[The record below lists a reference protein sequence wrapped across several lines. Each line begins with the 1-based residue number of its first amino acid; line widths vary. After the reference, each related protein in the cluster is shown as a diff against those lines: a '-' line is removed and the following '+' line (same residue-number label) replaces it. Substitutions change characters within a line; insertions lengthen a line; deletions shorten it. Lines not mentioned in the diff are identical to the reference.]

1 MHRNITTAQNDVLAT
16 CGYVVRADGRERP
29 DQGEDE
35 LPSTAISDARQHF
48 GTDKEM
54 VELAVVENQVGIL
67 FPLMISHIVY
77 ISTWWL
83 AGIRNRYQVGP
94 AGSRAPER

>member
-1 MHRNITTAQNDVLAT
+1 M
-16 CGYVVRADGRERP
+16 EEP
-29 DQGEDE
+29 DQGDDE

-54 VELAVVENQVGIL
+54 VELTVVENQVGVL
-67 FPLMISHIVY
+67 FPLMIPHTVY

-83 AGIRNRYQVGP
+83 AGIRNRYQVGL